1 MADPGVAHGVR
12 GGDRGRAPSTSNI
25 QVRVL
30 GPHGGGL
37 GARGF
42 RLKRA
47 GLQGGKTLEIAH
59 HFPRSWRFFHRRIC
73 SGTTEGDLRLG
84 VISSYS
90 SSRADVLDCQCP
102 GARWGVVPGLFLRVV
117 LHHHAADGRAAAER
131 RADLSK
137 GGAVHVAISR
147 IFGLGYASGVG
158 VWRITG
164 RSKQRDRKHPK
175 KNIAKLK

>member
-59 HFPRSWRFFHRRIC
+59 HFPRSWRFFIA
-73 SGTTEGDLRLG
+73 GFVPELIEGDLRSG
-84 VISSYS
+84 VLSSYS
-90 SSRADVLDCQCP
+90 SSRADVLDCPCP
-102 GARWGVVPGLFLRVV
+102 VARWGVVSGLFLRVV

-131 RADLSK
+131 RADFIQGWCGTCRHFADIRPRVRL
-137 GGAVHVAISR
+137 
-147 IFGLGYASGVG
+147 
-158 VWRITG
+158 
-164 RSKQRDRKHPK
+164 RSWGMAHHGT
-175 KNIAKLK
+175 I